1 MKSILSSAKCKEGMD
16 AYLHQFEGGEL
27 IKLAEIVSDNGQYI
41 NRLRKKFDAD
51 AANWVWNKETADQK
65 IREVI
70 LEYRIIVESNK
81 VNPRALTFDN
91 AVQEWCTKCKTI
103 RMSYLCAENY
113 WNDLKGFMN
122 LLYSIKKSG
131 SIPESQRENFLNQLT
146 LHAND
151 FISYCSNQLEIFRQA
166 CSFYLNE
173 FTDDEI
179 RDLYQAIKG
188 NDVFTMERS
197 DYVNLVKQT
206 VNEFKLTRKS
216 MRLRKLWKDKTGT
229 ESPKK
234 WSEQFKTPILCMV
247 PEAEIE
253 QARAAFDTLNRNQP
267 DAGSIDKALE
277 YLESAGFYDSLKD
290 EKARDAAFKRC
301 IIKNYDVI
309 LTDLDDVRDYLV
321 RTVGSPYSWLG
332 LPSVEAKLKEMAQ
345 AKYDESGCDTALEKI
360 DSMDVEDV
368 KRYLKQLI
376 RGNMTVGI
384 EIIKD
389 N

>member
-16 AYLHQFEGGEL
+16 AYLHQFEDGEL
-27 IKLAEIVSDNGQYI
+27 VKLAEIVSDNGQYI

-113 WNDLKGFMN
+113 WNDLKGFMSQ
-122 LLYSIKKSG
+122 LYNIKKSG
-131 SIPESQRENFLNQLT
+131 SLPESQRENFLNQLT

-151 FISYCSNQLEIFRQA
+151 FVSYCSNQIEIFKQA
-166 CSFYLNE
+166 CSFYLSE

-206 VNEFKLTRKS
+206 VKEFKLTRKS
-216 MRLRKLWKDKTGT
+216 MQLRKLWSEKTGT

-247 PEAEIE
+247 PETEIE

-290 EKARDAAFKRC
+290 GKARDAAFKRC

-332 LPSVEAKLKEMAQ
+332 LPSVETKLKEMAQ
-345 AKYDESGCDTALEKI
+345 AKYDETGCDTALEKI